1 MRYSVVL
8 QHTEED
14 CGAACLAT
22 VAKHFGHDYGLS
34 QSREA
39 VGTTAFGTTLLGLR
53 RGAETL
59 GFIARPVRASDDLL
73 ERIHEVPLPGVIHWK
88 GNHWV
93 VLYGVKGSKY
103 AIVDPAVGLR
113 YVSRDELEEGWA
125 NRVILLLQPDA
136 TRLQDAAKEVPKGL
150 GSLLRKFWPGW
161 ATVTEVTAINMA
173 IGLLA
178 LAFPIMTQL
187 LTDDVL
193 VRRDEQLLFAVVIVV
208 LVLNLFQGGMR
219 LAQSMLIGH
228 FGQRIQ
234 LQLILEFGSKL
245 LRLPMTYFDGHRSG
259 EVVSRL
265 QDISRINSLISEVI
279 FGLPSQSFVALVSL
293 LVMAI
298 YSWSLTLMALAAFSV
313 VVVINVLFLPI
324 LRQKLRSL
332 IVEGTENQGF
342 LVETFRGALLLKTGN
357 ATPQAWEEY
366 QKNFGR
372 ITNLRW
378 SAMKLGLYRDSAT
391 GLIAS
396 LTALMILWSG
406 GRLVMEGELSIGQ
419 LIAFYGLSLNFF
431 GFVGGLV
438 ALTDEFIGAKIV
450 MERLR
455 GIMDVPSEG
464 TSNLQKPWVTISGE
478 ADIACRDVN
487 FHHTGRTDLIRDLN
501 HIFAGGSVTAL
512 VGPSGCGKTTLAKL
526 IAGLYLHQ
534 SGNIRYGSYNQ
545 ADLPLDCL
553 RQQIILVP
561 QEPHFWSR
569 SILENFRFVFPNTDF
584 AHIVEA
590 CELTGA
596 DQFIAELPDKYQTV
610 LGEFGANL
618 SGGQKQRLALARGL
632 LADPPV
638 LILDE
643 ATDSLDPLSEDQV
656 MTNVLENRR
665 GKTTILIS
673 HRADVIRRADYAVV
687 MEKGLITWTGSSAE
701 YVSDH

>member
-1 MRYSVVL
+1 
-8 QHTEED
+8 
-14 CGAACLAT
+14 
-22 VAKHFGHDYGLS
+22 
-34 QSREA
+34 
-39 VGTTAFGTTLLGLR
+39 
-53 RGAETL
+53 
-59 GFIARPVRASDDLL
+59 
-73 ERIHEVPLPGVIHWK
+73 
-88 GNHWV
+88 
-93 VLYGVKGSKY
+93 
-103 AIVDPAVGLR
+103 
-113 YVSRDELEEGWA
+113 
-125 NRVILLLQPDA
+125 
-136 TRLQDAAKEVPKGL
+136 
-150 GSLLRKFWPGW
+150 
-161 ATVTEVTAINMA
+161 
-173 IGLLA
+173 
-178 LAFPIMTQL
+178 
-187 LTDDVL
+187 
-193 VRRDEQLLFAVVIVV
+193 
-208 LVLNLFQGGMR
+208 
-219 LAQSMLIGH
+219 
-228 FGQRIQ
+228 
-234 LQLILEFGSKL
+234 
-245 LRLPMTYFDGHRSG
+245 
-259 EVVSRL
+259 
-265 QDISRINSLISEVI
+265 
-279 FGLPSQSFVALVSL
+279 
-293 LVMAI
+293 MAI
-298 YSWSLTLMALAAFSV
+298 YSWSLTLMALAAFSA
-313 VVVINVLFLPI
+313 VIVLNVLFLPI

-396 LTALMILWSG
+396 LTALMILWLG

-438 ALTDEFIGAKIV
+438 ALTDEFIGAKVV

-464 TSNLQKPWVTISGE
+464 TSNLQKPWVTISE
-478 ADIACRDVN
+478 AADIACRDVN
-487 FHHTGRTDLIRDLN
+487 FHHTGRTDLIKDLN
-501 HIFAGGSVTAL
+501 HVFAGGSVTAL

>member
-1 MRYSVVL
+1 
-8 QHTEED
+8 
-14 CGAACLAT
+14 
-22 VAKHFGHDYGLS
+22 
-34 QSREA
+34 
-39 VGTTAFGTTLLGLR
+39 
-53 RGAETL
+53 
-59 GFIARPVRASDDLL
+59 
-73 ERIHEVPLPGVIHWK
+73 
-88 GNHWV
+88 
-93 VLYGVKGSKY
+93 
-103 AIVDPAVGLR
+103 
-113 YVSRDELEEGWA
+113 
-125 NRVILLLQPDA
+125 
-136 TRLQDAAKEVPKGL
+136 
-150 GSLLRKFWPGW
+150 
-161 ATVTEVTAINMA
+161 
-173 IGLLA
+173 
-178 LAFPIMTQL
+178 
-187 LTDDVL
+187 
-193 VRRDEQLLFAVVIVV
+193 
-208 LVLNLFQGGMR
+208 
-219 LAQSMLIGH
+219 
-228 FGQRIQ
+228 
-234 LQLILEFGSKL
+234 
-245 LRLPMTYFDGHRSG
+245 
-259 EVVSRL
+259 
-265 QDISRINSLISEVI
+265 
-279 FGLPSQSFVALVSL
+279 
-293 LVMAI
+293 
-298 YSWSLTLMALAAFSV
+298 
-313 VVVINVLFLPI
+313 
-324 LRQKLRSL
+324 
-332 IVEGTENQGF
+332 
-342 LVETFRGALLLKTGN
+342 
-357 ATPQAWEEY
+357 
-366 QKNFGR
+366 
-372 ITNLRW
+372 
-378 SAMKLGLYRDSAT
+378 
-391 GLIAS
+391 
-396 LTALMILWSG
+396 
-406 GRLVMEGELSIGQ
+406 
-419 LIAFYGLSLNFF
+419 
-431 GFVGGLV
+431 
-438 ALTDEFIGAKIV
+438 V